1 MDKQRKTVVVMDVA
15 NDSKI
20 KNEEHEKLER
30 YRGLREELEKM
41 GRVKVTVV
49 QVVFRA
55 LGAVQY

>member
-30 YRGLREELEKM
+30 YRGLREEL
-41 GRVKVTVV
+41 
-49 QVVFRA
+49 
-55 LGAVQY
+55 